1 MTDVPQNPSTSST
14 STSGP
19 SRRQAVTALAAA
31 GSLTALAACAPG
43 SSGGSSASG
52 DGTLRVSTWGND
64 SRLKLTQQAA
74 AAFEKANPGIK
85 VSVENSEWTSYWD
98 KLATSTAANDSPD
111 VIQMDEAY
119 IAAYGTRGALLDL
132 GTVGDD
138 LDLSEMDSKV
148 LDTGKVDGK
157 LVGAPIGVGNFSV
170 GVNPV
175 LLQQAGIAMP
185 DDKTWTWEQFR
196 DIAAQVS
203 AKLGAQGVV
212 GFDMYG
218 AGAAEFGAWIRQFEQ
233 EVFPRDD
240 ETPASVANAQTYFDY
255 ADSLVSSGACP
266 QASVQSENTTAA
278 LDASL
283 FATNKSA
290 FHLQFHTQ
298 ISAYAAASG
307 NELKLL
313 RLPAQKSGESPRMV
327 NKASMYWS
335 VSARSKQ
342 SAAAA
347 KFIDFMLTNPEA
359 TKILTTE
366 RGIPAIPKVQE
377 DIASVLTPQSKIAL
391 EFSQAIASEVVDPP
405 QVTPAG
411 ASAWNTEFTTLGT
424 EQLFGRTS
432 PADAAQNAVTTSK
445 GML

>member
-218 AGAAEFGAWIRQFEQ
+218 PVR
-233 EVFPRDD
+233 P
-240 ETPASVANAQTYFDY
+240 S
-255 ADSLVSSGACP
+255 
-266 QASVQSENTTAA
+266 
-278 LDASL
+278 
-283 FATNKSA
+283 
-290 FHLQFHTQ
+290 
-298 ISAYAAASG
+298 
-307 NELKLL
+307 
-313 RLPAQKSGESPRMV
+313 
-327 NKASMYWS
+327 
-335 VSARSKQ
+335 SARG
-342 SAAAA
+342 SASSSRRSS
-347 KFIDFMLTNPEA
+347 PA
-359 TKILTTE
+359 TTRRPPRSPTRRPTSTTPTPSSP
-366 RGIPAIPKVQE
+366 PAP
-377 DIASVLTPQSKIAL
+377 ARRPRSRARTPR
-391 EFSQAIASEVVDPP
+391 PP
-405 QVTPAG
+405 STRR
-411 ASAWNTEFTTLGT
+411 SSR
-424 EQLFGRTS
+424 RTS
-432 PADAAQNAVTTSK
+432 RRSTCSSTRRSPPTRRRAGTS
-445 GML
+445 

>member
-1 MTDVPQNPSTSST
+1 
-14 STSGP
+14 
-19 SRRQAVTALAAA
+19 
-31 GSLTALAACAPG
+31 
-43 SSGGSSASG
+43 
-52 DGTLRVSTWGND
+52 
-64 SRLKLTQQAA
+64 
-74 AAFEKANPGIK
+74 
-85 VSVENSEWTSYWD
+85 
-98 KLATSTAANDSPD
+98 
-111 VIQMDEAY
+111 
-119 IAAYGTRGALLDL
+119 
-132 GTVGDD
+132 
-138 LDLSEMDSKV
+138 MDSKV

-233 EVFPRDD
+233 EVFPATTRRPPRSPTRRPTST
-240 ETPASVANAQTYFDY
+240 TPTP
-255 ADSLVSSGACP
+255 SSPPARP

-313 RLPAQKSGESPRMV
+313 RLPAQKSGSPR
-327 NKASMYWS
+327 
-335 VSARSKQ
+335 
-342 SAAAA
+342 
-347 KFIDFMLTNPEA
+347 
-359 TKILTTE
+359 
-366 RGIPAIPKVQE
+366 
-377 DIASVLTPQSKIAL
+377 
-391 EFSQAIASEVVDPP
+391 
-405 QVTPAG
+405 
-411 ASAWNTEFTTLGT
+411 AW
-424 EQLFGRTS
+424 
-432 PADAAQNAVTTSK
+432 
-445 GML
+445 